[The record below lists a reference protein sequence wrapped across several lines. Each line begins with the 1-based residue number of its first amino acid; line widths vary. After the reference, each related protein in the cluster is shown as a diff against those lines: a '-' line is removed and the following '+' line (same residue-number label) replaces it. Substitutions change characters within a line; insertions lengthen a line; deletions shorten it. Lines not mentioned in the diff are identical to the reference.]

1 MSHDLGTAHVHG
13 HGSAAANSRRLA
25 IAIAIIAAVL
35 VAEILGS
42 AFSGSLSLLADAG
55 HMSTDL
61 VGLAFA
67 LVAVRLAARPASD
80 THTWGRRR
88 VEVLAA
94 LGNGLL
100 LAGLVIVVTV
110 EAATRLLAGG
120 GEVLGTPMLTVA
132 TLGAVA
138 NVLALLILR
147 GGSGDSINMR
157 AAYLEVLGD
166 LIGSIAVI
174 VAAIVVLTTGFTAA
188 DPIASLAVS
197 ALIAPRAV
205 KLVREAVEVLA
216 EQTPSGTNVS
226 LIREH
231 VLRTSG
237 VVDVHDV
244 HVWAISPGSTV
255 FSAHVVVE
263 PDVFASG
270 RSSTL
275 LDELGSCLSQHFDVE
290 HSTFQLEEVD
300 RAASEERQHR

>member
-1 MSHDLGTAHVHG
+1 MGHDHGTADSHVH
-13 HGSAAANSRRLA
+13 AAANTRRLG

-35 VAEILGS
+35 IAELVGS
-42 AFSGSLSLLADAG
+42 AISGSLSLLADAG

-61 VGLAFA
+61 VGLIVA

-94 LGNGLL
+94 LANGIL
-100 LAGLVIVVTV
+100 LAALVIFVAV
-110 EAATRLLAGG
+110 EAITRLVSGG
-120 GEVLGTPMLTVA
+120 GNVAATPMLTVA
-132 TLGAVA
+132 ALGAIA
-138 NVLALLILR
+138 NVIALVLLR

-174 VAAIVVLTTGFTAA
+174 VAAIIILTTGFTPA

-197 ALIAPRAV
+197 ALIAPRAF
-205 KLVREAVEVLA
+205 KLLREAIGVLA
-216 EQTPSGTNVS
+216 ERTPHGTNVS

-231 VLRTSG
+231 VLRTIG

-244 HVWAISPGSTV
+244 HVWAITPGSTV

-263 PDVFASG
+263 PEVFTSG
-270 RSSTL
+270 RSTAL
-275 LDELGSCLSQHFDVE
+275 LDELGACLADHFDVE
-290 HSTFQLEEVD
+290 HSTFQLEEAG
-300 RAASEERQHR
+300 RAGTETQQHR